1 MPDDIPIDRRNR
13 LNPMGLHA
21 LTCALCRRR
30 IHPLPVR
37 QEALCEQ
44 CYEAMV
50 EALASRGIAE
60 LERMLG
66 RKAREE

>member
-21 LTCALCRRR
+21 LTCELCRRR